1 MSIGDPNQ
9 ITDLPDPLPEPE
21 PEPVMVAP
29 VAVAAEDPV

>member
-1 MSIGDPNQ
+1 MSIGGPNR

>member
-9 ITDLPDPLPEPE
+9 ITDLPDPLPESE
-21 PEPVMVAP
+21 PEPP